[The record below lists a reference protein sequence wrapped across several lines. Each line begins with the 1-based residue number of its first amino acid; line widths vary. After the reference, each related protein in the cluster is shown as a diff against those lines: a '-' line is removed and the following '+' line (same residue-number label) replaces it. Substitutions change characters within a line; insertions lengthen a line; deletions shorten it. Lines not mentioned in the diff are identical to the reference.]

1 MPGRRL
7 GPEVGQQC
15 RELFRALYPPQMR
28 PVRGEQP
35 AVAAGSV
42 PAVDEQHEPA
52 VCFRT
57 DNTAGSLKDLVHA
70 GILIGVFK
78 THTHCVFVVIPQGIL
93 FYANLRQAHADDDA
107 ANKTVA
113 CKINTLGKNA
123 AKHAEAHK
131 RSGPVG

>member
-1 MPGRRL
+1 MP
-7 GPEVGQQC
+7 
-15 RELFRALYPPQMR
+15 
-28 PVRGEQP
+28 
-35 AVAAGSV
+35 
-42 PAVDEQHEPA
+42 
-52 VCFRT
+52 
-57 DNTAGSLKDLVHA
+57 

-107 ANKTVA
+107 ANKTGRLQDQCPPA
-113 CKINTLGKNA
+113 KNA

>member
-1 MPGRRL
+1 
-7 GPEVGQQC
+7 
-15 RELFRALYPPQMR
+15 MR
-28 PVRGEQP
+28 PVRGKQP

-93 FYANLRQAHADDDA
+93 FYANLRLAHADDDA

-113 CKINTLGKNA
+113 CKINALGKNA